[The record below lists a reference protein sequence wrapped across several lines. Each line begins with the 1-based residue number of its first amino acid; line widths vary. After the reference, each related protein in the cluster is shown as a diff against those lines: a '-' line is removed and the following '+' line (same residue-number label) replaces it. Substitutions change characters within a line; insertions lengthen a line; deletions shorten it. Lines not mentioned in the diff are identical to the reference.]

1 MKKTKVWKTE
11 FTLIINYK
19 RVGNVL
25 LMTKEPGDD
34 LRDMTAKLLTSV
46 FIELTNELSVSI
58 FSNMLTLVILV
69 RILPNIILVNTRF

>member
-1 MKKTKVWKTE
+1 
-11 FTLIINYK
+11 
-19 RVGNVL
+19 
-25 LMTKEPGDD
+25 MTKEPGDD